1 MKYRISSGMRAM
13 ARHLQWVLPT
23 ALAVVTTAVSL
34 QASATPIF
42 ARQTGQNCQACHVGG
57 QFPEL
62 TPYGRMFKLT
72 GYTLGQRTKLPLAV
86 MGVFSATQ
94 EKNVGPAPSNGAFS
108 FNTASLFA
116 GGKITD
122 NIGFLAQYTYNAS
135 SAGSSSFI
143 GPLNGQ
149 AGSDNTDFR
158 YANRIVNNSTDLV
171 YGVTL
176 NNNPGVED
184 VWNSSPAWGYGYVPG
199 SNNGAGPGFVSP
211 ILNGGLSQQAV
222 GAGAYVY
229 WDKTVYA
236 ELSGYQTGNGVFSF
250 LTQGHC
256 SSCAGGNQVY
266 VAGTAPYFRLAL
278 THDWGN
284 SNAMIGYTYFA
295 PDVYENAYD
304 SGLYDSYRDNQ
315 VDFQYQY
322 ILDPNTVTVEMSDIN
337 ETVNYGS
344 AGSVADINSL
354 FRAKVSYTYEA
365 KYGGSLA
372 YFSGTNSLNNATSP
386 TIFGN
391 GTSGWV
397 PEIFWIPV
405 QNVRIGYQYTFYNS
419 VGALDLNGT
428 PNFYDTAQ
436 TLPITKPGDYNT
448 SFLYVWAA
456 F

>member
-1 MKYRISSGMRAM
+1 MKYRISSGIRAM

-23 ALAVVTTAVSL
+23 ALAVTTTAVSL

-86 MGVFSATQ
+86 MTVFTGTEQ
-94 EKNVGPAPSNGAFS
+94 KNVGAAPPNGAFS

-122 NIGFLAQYTYNAS
+122 NIGFLAQYTYNS
-135 SAGSSSFI
+135 PSTGTGPFI
-143 GPLNGQ
+143 GPFSGQ

-158 YANRIVNNSTDLV
+158 YANRIVNDSTDLI

-176 NNNPGVED
+176 NNNPTVED

-199 SNNGAGPGFVSP
+199 SNNGAGPGYIAP
-211 ILNGGLSQQAV
+211 ILDGGLAQQAV
-222 GAGAYVY
+222 GAGMYVY
-229 WDKTVYA
+229 WNKTIYA
-236 ELSGYQTGNGVFSF
+236 EISGYRTGDGVFSF
-250 LTQGHC
+250 LTQPQNPPG
-256 SSCAGGNQVY
+256 SSQTY
-266 VAGTAPYFRLAL
+266 IAGTNPYLRLAL
-278 THDWGN
+278 THDWGD
-284 SNAMIGYTYFA
+284 SNAMVGYTYF
-295 PDVYENAYD
+295 DVNQYENGS
-304 SGLYDSYRDNQ
+304 SGLTDEYRDNM

-322 ILDPNTVTVEMSDIN
+322 ILDPNTVTVEVSDIN

-344 AGSVADINSL
+344 AGAVSDTNSL
-354 FRAKVSYTYEA
+354 FRAKASYTYEA

-372 YFSGTNSLNNATSP
+372 FFSGTNSLNNYGPSM
-386 TIFGN
+386 FGN
-391 GTSGWV
+391 GTSGWT
-397 PEIFWIPV
+397 PEIFWIPI

-419 VGALDLNGT
+419 VGALDLTGT
-428 PNFYDTAQ
+428 PNYYDAAATM
-436 TLPITKPGDYNT
+436 PITKPGDYNT

>member
-13 ARHLQWVLPT
+13 VRHLQWVLPT
-23 ALAVVTTAVSL
+23 ALAVTTTAVSL

-86 MGVFSATQ
+86 MAVFTGTEQ
-94 EKNVGPAPSNGAFS
+94 KNVGAAPPNSAFS

-122 NIGFLAQYTYNAS
+122 NIGFLAQYTYNS
-135 SAGSSSFI
+135 PSTGTGPFI
-143 GPLNGQ
+143 GPFSGQ

-158 YANRIVNNSTDLV
+158 YANRIVNDSTDLI
-171 YGVTL
+171 YGVTF
-176 NNNPGVED
+176 NNNPSVED

-199 SNNGAGPGFVSP
+199 STNGAGPGFLAP
-211 ILNGGLSQQAV
+211 ILDGGLAQQAV
-222 GAGAYVY
+222 CAGAYVY
-229 WDKTVYA
+229 WNKTIYA
-236 ELSGYQTGNGVFSF
+236 EISGYRTGNGVFSF
-250 LTQGHC
+250 LTQPQNPPGA
-256 SSCAGGNQVY
+256 SQTY
-266 VAGTAPYFRLAL
+266 IAGTNPYLRLAL
-278 THDWGN
+278 THDWGD
-284 SNAMIGYTYFA
+284 SNAMVGYTYF
-295 PDVYENAYD
+295 DVNQYENGS
-304 SGLYDSYRDNQ
+304 SGLTDEYRDNM

-322 ILDPNTVTVEMSDIN
+322 ILDPNTVTVEVSDIN

-344 AGSVADINSL
+344 AGSVSDTNSL
-354 FRAKVSYTYEA
+354 FRAKASYTYEA

-372 YFSGTNSLNNATSP
+372 FFSGTNSLNNYGPSM
-386 TIFGN
+386 FGN
-391 GTSGWV
+391 GTSGWT

-419 VGALDLNGT
+419 VGALDLTGT
-428 PNFYDTAQ
+428 PNYYDTAQ